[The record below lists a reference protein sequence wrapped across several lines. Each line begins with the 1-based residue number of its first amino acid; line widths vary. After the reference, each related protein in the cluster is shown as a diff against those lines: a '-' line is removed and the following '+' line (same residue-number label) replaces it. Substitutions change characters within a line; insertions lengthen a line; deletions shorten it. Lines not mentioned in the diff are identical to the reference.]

1 MKTYIIWLSGK
12 RKEVISAS
20 CFTELMLIIT
30 LTYKGSDVKRIYYVD
45 DDGSLV
51 MCLNVSSPKV

>member
-1 MKTYIIWLSGK
+1 
-12 RKEVISAS
+12 
-20 CFTELMLIIT
+20 MLIIT